1 MSRVK
6 RNQELLENHQYDELI
21 KENINLIHNTIKT
34 KYPYIKQD
42 SYEYEDMFSD
52 GLYAMYKAAINFK
65 IDSGYAF
72 SSFAI
77 KCILNQIK
85 MSYRCSKKHKNLISL
100 YTFVQNLNGKNS
112 DKDEIFLLECIE
124 DTNDTYFPIKQKFF
138 VSALK
143 DSLLELPERDQKLFV
158 MRYIQNLKQIEISA
172 ELGMHQSNISK
183 RLQKINLKIKNSLL
197 QKGIDEFFF
206 DY

>member
-1 MSRVK
+1 MSNVK
-6 RNQELLENHQYDELI
+6 RNKELLENHQYNELI
-21 KENINLIHNTIKT
+21 RENINLIHIIIK
-34 KYPYIKQD
+34 KNYPYIKQD

-52 GLYAMYKAAINFK
+52 GLYGIYKAAINFK
-65 IDSGYAF
+65 IDRGCTF
-72 SSFAI
+72 STFAS

-100 YTFVQNLNGKNS
+100 YTVVQNLNGKNS

-138 VSALK
+138 VLALK
-143 DSLLELPERDQKLFV
+143 DSLLELPERDRKLFV

-183 RLQKINLKIKNSLL
+183 RLPKN
-197 QKGIDEFFF
+197 
-206 DY
+206 